1 MASNSQLKPGP
12 PTLGQF
18 MMREI
23 VPNAIKKGLFG
34 GPHILF
40 PDLVNIC
47 VFLFQS
53 NAIIGRVRRSQI
65 DLLAK
70 LFTEPGRESDLIPW
84 LRQRSSKQLN
94 EYKDV
99 FGEEPT
105 AFQTYITGLEYQTA
119 GITLPFGNAQLR
131 GSLKEHTKQVEKQSK
146 YKVPLDFADQKLQMT
161 AVEGI
166 GFGIEYPEL
175 TEKMY
180 REANENIDRENGNNA
195 RQAGLDIPWCFPFQ
209 QNPDVI
215 TLEEQEN
222 IALSMVAAYASEY
235 HPQLVTPLD
244 LDGYLE

>member
-1 MASNSQLKPGP
+1 MASNSRLKPGP

-18 MMREI
+18 MMRGI
-23 VPNAIKKGLFG
+23 VPNAIKKGMFG

-47 VFLFQS
+47 AFLFQS

-84 LRQRSSKQLN
+84 LRQRSNKQLN

-105 AFQTYITGLEYQTA
+105 DFQTYITGLEYQTA
-119 GITLPFGNAQLR
+119 GITLQFGNTQLR
-131 GSLKEHTKQVEKQSK
+131 GSLKEHTKQVEKLSK
-146 YKVPLDFADQKLQMT
+146 KKLPLDFADQKFQMT
-161 AVEGI
+161 AIEGI
-166 GFGIEYPEL
+166 GFGIEYPDL

-180 REANENIDRENGNNA
+180 RGANENIDRESWDEA
-195 RQAGLDIPWCFPFQ
+195 RRAGLDIP
-209 QNPDVI
+209 QNPEVI

-235 HPQLVTPLD
+235 HPHLVTPLD